1 MTVLNKP
8 LPDISGFRPCTI
20 MLRNARG
27 ESAFLE
33 KMTAKNADKQDQ
45 AKGVIGP
52 EQP

>member
-20 MLRNARG
+20 MLRKARV
-27 ESAFLE
+27 ESAFLDIMAAE
-33 KMTAKNADKQDQ
+33 NADKQDQ
-45 AKGVIGP
+45 AKVMIGP